1 MRKRMENR
9 TIASVSEGE
18 AKQILVDLLK
28 IGVYYTCLKH
38 HITYQMLEQMKKQYK
53 HLVSVAPMTV
63 QDEVQACR
71 LQGLNSIQTAEKLN
85 MTLEQV
91 NKMWASSAPYNPREV
106 THA

>member
-1 MRKRMENR
+1 MENR
-9 TIASVSEGE
+9 TIASISEGE

-28 IGVYYTCLKH
+28 IGVYFACLKH
-38 HITYQMLEQMKKQYK
+38 HITYHMLEQVKKQYN
-53 HLVSVAPMTV
+53 HLVSAIPVTI
-63 QDEVQACR
+63 QDEVQALR
-71 LQGLNSIQTAEKLN
+71 LQGFTSVEVANELN